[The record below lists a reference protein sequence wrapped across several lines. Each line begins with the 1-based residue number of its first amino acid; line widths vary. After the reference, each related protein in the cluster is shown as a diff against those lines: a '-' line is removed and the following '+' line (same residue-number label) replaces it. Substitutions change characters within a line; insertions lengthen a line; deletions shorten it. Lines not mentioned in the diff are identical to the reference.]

1 MSMDNMKT
9 SDLKVLLE
17 HKERELEN
25 LRASNKALLE
35 VCDAVARAF
44 ADAKYPGSIESRLR
58 DMARAAIAKAK
69 II

>member
-9 SDLKVLLE
+9 ADLKVLLG

-25 LRASNKALLE
+25 LRASNKTLLDVLIQWQDE
-35 VCDAVARAF
+35 GWIDADKV
-44 ADAKYPGSIESRLR
+44 
-58 DMARAAIAKAK
+58 RAAIAKTK